1 MTHISRRMWQLTEPL
16 HAVVYFTPEARS
28 ATDAAGLRGFWMGY
42 FASRVAPL
50 GPVGPEVAVATFY
63 GFHRAR
69 AERALPDA
77 WHFAAVDAVLRARSD
92 GAAAALRR
100 LFTPIDPAAIDEAA
114 ELAWAASQYADTAGR
129 VLGAGNQALARPD
142 ESLAALWQA
151 TTTLREHRGD
161 GHVACLL
168 AAGVSPVGGHIL
180 KIAAGE
186 ADSDLLR
193 AARGWPDDIWNAEVI
208 ALRERGWIEPEG
220 KLTGAGAAIRD
231 AVEVGTDRAASVP
244 WDRLGTE
251 RTERLQVLLKPM
263 VDRVRDAGIMPQ
275 PNPIG
280 LSFNEK

>member
-1 MTHISRRMWQLTEPL
+1 MTHVARRMWQLTEPL

-63 GFHRAR
+63 GFDRGR

-77 WHFAAVDAVLRARSD
+77 WHFAGIDAILRARSE
-92 GAAAALRR
+92 GATAALRR
-100 LFTPIDPAAIDEAA
+100 ILTEIDPAAIDEAA
-114 ELAWAASQYADTAGR
+114 ELTWTASQYADCAGR
-129 VLGAGNQALARPD
+129 VLGAGNQALLRPD
-142 ESLAALWQA
+142 DSLAALWQA

-168 AAGVSPVGGHIL
+168 AADVSPVGSHIL
-180 KIAAGE
+180 KIASGE

-193 AARGWPDDIWNAEVI
+193 AARGWPDDVWNAEI
-208 ALRERGWIEPEG
+208 LALRERGWIDSDG
-220 KLTGAGAAIRD
+220 KLTTEGGAIRD
-231 AVEVGTDRAASVP
+231 AVEAGTDRAASAP

-251 RTERLQVLLKPM
+251 GTERLQVLLKPM
-263 VDRVRDAGIMPQ
+263 VGRVRDAGIMPE

-280 LSFNEK
+280 LSFDGK